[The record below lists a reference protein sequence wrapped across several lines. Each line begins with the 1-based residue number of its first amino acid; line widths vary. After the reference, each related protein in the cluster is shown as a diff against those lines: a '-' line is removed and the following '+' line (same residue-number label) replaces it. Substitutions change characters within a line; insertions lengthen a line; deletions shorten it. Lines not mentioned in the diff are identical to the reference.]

1 MYLNKSSKIK
11 DAIKTLNKKKCQIV
25 IVLNTKKQLI
35 GTVTDGDI
43 RRAIAKGLTL
53 NCSLGKIMNKKPI
66 HIYKNESPEHIQKIM
81 KFNSILQLPQIDKN
95 RKVKKIFF
103 WNDAKKTKNKSNIF
117 LIMAG
122 GKGKR
127 LLPLTKKTPKPM
139 LKVNGKP
146 IIENI
151 INNAKNFGFR
161 NFFISVN
168 YKKEKIIS
176 YLGNGFKNNCKID
189 YLIEK
194 NPLGTAG
201 SIKLIKNNKL
211 PFIVTNG
218 DILTNINYSDLLGFH
233 IRNNAFAT
241 IVIKQVEKINSYG
254 VVKTSGINFKDFLEK
269 PVEKIN
275 INTGI
280 YVLDSK
286 IINFVPKNKI
296 DMPDLLI
303 KLKSLKK
310 KIIIFPLFEQ
320 WSDLGL
326 KKDLLAARKKKN

>member
-1 MYLNKSSKIK
+1 MYLNKNSKIK

-25 IVLNTKKQLI
+25 IVLNAKKQLI

-43 RRAIAKGLTL
+43 RRAIIKGLTL
-53 NCSLGKIMNKKPI
+53 NCTLDKIMNKKPI
-66 HIYKNESPEHIQKIM
+66 HINKNQSLENIQKIM
-81 KFNSILQLPQIDKN
+81 KLNSILQLPQIDKN
-95 RKVKKIFF
+95 RKVKKIYF
-103 WNDAKKTKNKSNIF
+103 WNDANQSKNKSNIF
-117 LIMAG
+117 FIMAG

-127 LLPLTKKTPKPM
+127 LFPLTKKTPKPM

-146 IIENI
+146 IIENL

-168 YKKEKIIS
+168 YKKEKIIN
-176 YLGNGFKNNCKID
+176 YLGDGKKNNCKIN

-201 SIKLIKNNKL
+201 SIKLIKKNKL
-211 PFIVTNG
+211 PLIITNG
-218 DILTNINYSDLLGFH
+218 DILTNINYSDLLEFH

-241 IVIKQVEKINSYG
+241 IVVKQMEKINSYG
-254 VVKTSGINFKDFLEK
+254 VVKTSGINFKDFVEK

-280 YVLDSK
+280 YVFDSK
-286 IINFVPKNKI
+286 ITNFVPKHKI

-303 KLKSLKK
+303 KLKNLKK
-310 KIIIFPLFEQ
+310 KIIIFPIFEQ

-326 KKDLLAARKKKN
+326 KKDLLAARKKTN